1 MDITKVELFGFPAI
15 GVITSCLFGLV
26 GMNIWLAIASFKVD
40 AGYGINYSIQ
50 AVYFTLIALA
60 CQKFRGAGA
69 LAAAEGGANRA

>member
-1 MDITKVELFGFPAI
+1 
-15 GVITSCLFGLV
+15 
-26 GMNIWLAIASFKVD
+26 MNIWLAIASFPVD

-50 AVYFTLIALA
+50 AVYFTLIAVA